1 VVVLAG
7 VGLVLNGYW
16 PWGRLWVDF
25 ALVAFAG
32 SFLLGIAVL
41 SRTAKRIE
49 KVGPQS
55 DEGQQLIRRVFV
67 LLRGFVVAALSVTA
81 AAAAAAATAAATGP
95 GREAGLRRRAVD
107 GERGELPE
115 HLRGAAAGTGHDL
128 PLGADELVE
137 VLLALHARVLVDRHA
152 RSLDT

>member
-1 VVVLAG
+1 M
-7 VGLVLNGYW
+7 LNGYW

-49 KVGPQS
+49 KVGPES

-67 LLRGFVVAALSVTA
+67 LLRVDLLFSFAIVFAMVVKP
-81 AAAAAAATAAATGP
+81 TGDDWSSRSWLWRSWP
-95 GREAGLRRRAVD
+95 ARRPFSGVPSRAPREASGGSWSRRCQ
-107 GERGELPE
+107 
-115 HLRGAAAGTGHDL
+115 
-128 PLGADELVE
+128 
-137 VLLALHARVLVDRHA
+137 
-152 RSLDT
+152 